1 MQSGRFER
9 GRRRAAF
16 GPTTTTTTAEP
27 DDAFYLIRSEVEV
40 GHSWF
45 ESAPIPLA
53 HWEQVVLQGP
63 AASAQAHALALEWV
77 NGGL

>member
-16 GPTTTTTTAEP
+16 GPTTEP

-40 GHSWF
+40 GHSWH

-53 HWEQVVLQGP
+53 HWEQVVIQGP
-63 AASAQAHALALEWV
+63 QASAKAHALCLEWV